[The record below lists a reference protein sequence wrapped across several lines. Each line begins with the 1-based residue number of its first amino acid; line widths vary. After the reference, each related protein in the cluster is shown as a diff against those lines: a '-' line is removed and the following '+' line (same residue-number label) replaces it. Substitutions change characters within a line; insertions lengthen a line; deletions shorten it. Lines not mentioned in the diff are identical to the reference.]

1 MNDEKSKSTDGRWT
15 VALEEDGDDLLLP
28 LPPEVL
34 LHLDLKEGDSLV
46 WSMDEATGQVIL
58 TKKQLRLHE
67 RVLLFVKNILK

>member
-1 MNDEKSKSTDGRWT
+1 MNDEKFNNTDGRWT
-15 VALEEDGDDLLLP
+15 VALEEDGDDLILP

-46 WSMDEATGQVIL
+46 WSMDEKTGQVIL
-58 TKKQLRLHE
+58 AKKQLKLHE